1 MTETIPDRLLG
12 AARRLKEVI
21 VSLMS
26 SALHSTEKGNV
37 KLSVFG
43 KVLDE
48 SVHLLVSVR
57 FVPESEDLSGSL
69 PEQKAALEDD

>member
-12 AARRLKEVI
+12 DARRLKEVI

-57 FVPESEDLSGSL
+57 FVPESEDLSGNLS
-69 PEQKAALEDD
+69 EQKAALEDD

>member
-12 AARRLKEVI
+12 DARRLKEVI

-69 PEQKAALEDD
+69 SEQKAALEDD